1 VEGVEHHA
9 VVGIAANSCQTS
21 SAVKDR
27 IGAISFTTDCR
38 MCHRALWA
46 ERRARTAGLGGVEAI
61 LEDVEI
67 EPPRSSEAEVLQ
79 GLHDAVEFVA
89 A

>member
-1 VEGVEHHA
+1 VEGCSITLSSA
-9 VVGIAANSCQTS
+9 SLPRSCQIS

-27 IGAISFTTDCR
+27 IGAIRRTTDCR

-46 ERRARTAGLGGVEAI
+46 ERRAADLAGGVEAV
-61 LEDVEI
+61 LEDVQI
-67 EPPRSSEAEVLQ
+67 HGAQIFGGEVLQ
-79 GLHDAVEFVA
+79 GLHDAVELEA